1 MIVQRKCLLTLLA
14 ALLILVVSG
23 CSPTF
28 SLAPGDHKHCPEG
41 VVSFLEQSIAKQQTQ
56 LERVELLCSSL
67 GGSKDE

>member
-1 MIVQRKCLLTLLA
+1 MRITLVALSLA
-14 ALLILVVSG
+14 MVA